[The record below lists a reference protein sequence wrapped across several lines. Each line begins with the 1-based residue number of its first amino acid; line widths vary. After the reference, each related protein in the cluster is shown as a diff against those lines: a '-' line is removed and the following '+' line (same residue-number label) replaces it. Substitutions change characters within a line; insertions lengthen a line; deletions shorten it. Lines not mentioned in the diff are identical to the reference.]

1 MIANRRNLLLSVIGC
16 GAAAAGLYP
25 SIDKAIEAVQDAIP
39 DGPALDQR
47 NWYPVIDAAHA
58 RAAIVYAGRA
68 RHIGGLTEAEY
79 KWVCE
84 KARRAILNDSRD
96 NWKGLVDAT

>member
-25 SIDKAIEAVQDAIP
+25 TIDKAIATVQDVVP
-39 DGPALDQR
+39 DGPELDKR
-47 NWYPVIDAAHA
+47 NWFPVIDAHHA
-58 RAAIVYAGRA
+58 RAAILYAGRA
-68 RHIGGLTEAEY
+68 RRVGGLTEEEY
-79 KWVCE
+79 LWVVE

-96 NWKGLVDAT
+96 KWKGLI